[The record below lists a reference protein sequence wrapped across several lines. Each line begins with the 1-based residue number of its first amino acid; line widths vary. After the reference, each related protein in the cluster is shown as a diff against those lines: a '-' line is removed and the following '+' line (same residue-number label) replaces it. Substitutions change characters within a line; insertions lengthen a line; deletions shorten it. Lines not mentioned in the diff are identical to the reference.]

1 MIRFVLDFLLS
12 KIPLVLD
19 LSSGELRYD
28 TRNEYYLC
36 YKHVVE
42 LNREIEKL
50 KKEKRELNDWILF
63 VFYSRGFIW
72 CDNYG
77 NGSCKSWRLGFVLN
91 RKESMELFEAE
102 EELKSVN
109 SQLTLFMKKKKA
121 LQDFIQEENERLE
134 RLDNPITKI
143 WKLKKDKEFLA
154 TYGRERTAREIGI
167 LVGYSE
173 RQVQRYLAKKKD

>member
-1 MIRFVLDFLLS
+1 
-12 KIPLVLD
+12 
-19 LSSGELRYD
+19 
-28 TRNEYYLC
+28 
-36 YKHVVE
+36 
-42 LNREIEKL
+42 
-50 KKEKRELNDWILF
+50 
-63 VFYSRGFIW
+63 
-72 CDNYG
+72 
-77 NGSCKSWRLGFVLN
+77 
-91 RKESMELFEAE
+91 MELFEAE

>member
-1 MIRFVLDFLLS
+1 MNRFILDFILS

-19 LSSGELRYD
+19 ISSNDLRYD
-28 TRNEYYLC
+28 TNSMYYLT
-36 YKHVVE
+36 YKHIIE
-42 LNREIEKL
+42 LNKEIEKL
-50 KKEKRELNDWILF
+50 KKEKREYNDWMLF

-72 CDNYG
+72 CNHYG
-77 NGSCKSWRLGFVLN
+77 IIGCKSWRLGFVLN

-134 RLDNPITKI
+134 RLDNPQTKI

-154 TYGRERTAREIGI
+154 TYGRERTAREIGL